1 MEGVYNHVL
10 YGICFGALVSSPGQA
25 FGDSHRPD
33 LRLHG
38 DQLRFLVR
46 PFICLCIVVG
56 FFIGKALDG
65 GSSFKEIFDRLF
77 SKKEQ

>member
-1 MEGVYNHVL
+1 MSFMEFISELWYHHRGKL
-10 YGICFGALVSSPGQA
+10 LGILIGLIFGCMVISFGFWSAL
-25 FGDSHRPD
+25 
-33 LRLHG
+33 
-38 DQLRFLVR
+38 
-46 PFICLCIVVG
+46 FICLCIVVG